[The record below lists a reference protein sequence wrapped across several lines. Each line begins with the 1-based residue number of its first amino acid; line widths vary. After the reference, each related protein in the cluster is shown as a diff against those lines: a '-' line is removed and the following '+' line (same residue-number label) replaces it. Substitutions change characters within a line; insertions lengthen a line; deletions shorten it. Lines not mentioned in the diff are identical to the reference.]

1 MATWGY
7 LPVSTNHQ
15 KTENQWLTM
24 IKAVSSRSCIEGD
37 RLSSDMQVLPES
49 L

>member
-15 KTENQWLTM
+15 KTENQWLAM
-24 IKAVSSRSCIEGD
+24 IKAVSGRSCIKGD
-37 RLSSDMQVLPES
+37 HFSSDMQVLPES